1 MDSYPVLQL
10 ERRNC
15 PSSQSKDSRSSL
27 GKLIF
32 PSLCQ
37 IKWMGVTLP
46 NVIALFVGEELSALK
61 HVLLNELLIPL
72 PARVKKRLK
81 GE

>member
-1 MDSYPVLQL
+1 
-10 ERRNC
+10 
-15 PSSQSKDSRSSL
+15 
-27 GKLIF
+27 
-32 PSLCQ
+32 
-37 IKWMGVTLP
+37 MGVTLP

-61 HVLLNELLIPL
+61 HVLLNELLISL